1 VFGTGEGAANER
13 PSRGRERKQNVGNAF
28 VNINQTIWELHKKL
42 KKQPGNLDLRKELI
56 RLFFESAQYI
66 ERRNHVPEADRSF
79 LLLQER
85 ESLCCMLIHGGGGT
99 PREMRPLGDHLFEH
113 GYTVYGIR
121 LPLDGHQSASGR
133 VSGRKSP
140 LRAFQWKKRIQNG
153 APLSWSTCLSVSEIA
168 LETLMEYTPNTYL
181 LGFSFGGT
189 IVLNLIQRYEV
200 KGAVLISP
208 ALIPLA
214 TTRGI
219 LFRALRRVARPA
231 AKRIAP
237 REDTMLDL
245 MERTRSAFQTI
256 QQPLL
261 VIQAADDPIVSMK
274 GFDFLRGKA
283 ANPRSKFVRLERG
296 GHVLV
301 GSDAARDV
309 FTVCS
314 DFIKEA

>member
-1 VFGTGEGAANER
+1 M
-13 PSRGRERKQNVGNAF
+13 GNAF

-42 KKQPGNLDLRKELI
+42 QKQPGNLDLRKELI

-66 ERRNHVPEADRSF
+66 ERRNHIPERDRSF

-99 PREMRPLGDHLFEH
+99 PSEMRPLGDHLFEH
-113 GYTVYGIR
+113 GYTVFGVR
-121 LPLDGHQSASGR
+121 LPLDGHQSP
-133 VSGRKSP
+133 SGRKSP
-140 LRAFQWKKRIQNG
+140 RGVFQWKKRVQNS

-168 LETLMEYTPNTYL
+168 LETVMEYTPNTYL
-181 LGFSFGGT
+181 FGFSFGGT

-214 TTRGI
+214 TTRSV
-219 LFRALRRVARPA
+219 LFRALRKVVRPA

-237 REDTMLDL
+237 MEDTMLDL
-245 MERTRSAFQTI
+245 MERTRANFQTI

-261 VIQAADDPIVSMK
+261 VVQAADDPIISGK
-274 GFDFLRGKA
+274 GFNFLRSKA
-283 ANPRSKFVRLERG
+283 ANPRSKFVQLERG

-301 GSDAARDV
+301 GPDTAQEV
-309 FTVCS
+309 FTMCS

>member
-1 VFGTGEGAANER
+1 L
-13 PSRGRERKQNVGNAF
+13 GNAF
-28 VNINQTIWELHKKL
+28 VNINQTLWELHKKV
-42 KKQPGNLDLRKELI
+42 KQQPGNLELRKELL
-56 RLFFESAQYI
+56 RLFFESAQYM
-66 ERRNHVPEADRSF
+66 ERRNHIPEEDRSF
-79 LLLQER
+79 LLLRER
-85 ESLCCMLIHGGGGT
+85 ESLCCMLIHGGGGS

-121 LPLDGHQSASGR
+121 LPLDGHQGASGR
-133 VSGRKSP
+133 TSGRRSS
-140 LRAFQWKKRIQNG
+140 RSAFQWKRRIQNS

-208 ALIPLA
+208 ALVPLA

-219 LFRALRRVARPA
+219 LFRALRKLARPA

-237 REDTMLDL
+237 REDTMLEL
-245 MERTRSAFQTI
+245 MERTRSAFQTV

-261 VIQAADDPIVSMK
+261 VVQAADDPIVSMK
-274 GFDFLRGKA
+274 GFELLRSKA
-283 ANPRSKFVRLERG
+283 ANPHSRFVRLERG

-301 GSDAARDV
+301 GSDTAEEV
-309 FTVCS
+309 FTICS